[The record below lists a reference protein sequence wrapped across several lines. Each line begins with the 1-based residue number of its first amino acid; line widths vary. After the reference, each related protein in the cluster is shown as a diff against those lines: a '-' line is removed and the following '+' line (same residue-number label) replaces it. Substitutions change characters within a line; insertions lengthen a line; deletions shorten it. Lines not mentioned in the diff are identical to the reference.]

1 MNIPNSFS
9 FATVYGFCKI
19 FLTLLTKDIDPE
31 TIPQNEAAR
40 IPGPNA
46 LVKSSS
52 SKAVE
57 MSQLRNP
64 SLAFILSGIPT
75 AGIVQ
80 KLISV
85 GRHRRLHKNV
95 VTFGMALN
103 QYVRLQTWRIRLP
116 SFAQSNSI
124 PSTNVI
130 QVCGPDERGEICF
143 RLPTQ
148 IVIRPH
154 SFVTS
159 VDNINARISGEL
171 LKTPAGLIILTT
183 ILHRRIICVDAQL
196 DLLLFP
202 FSPSSQY
209 AKILSKT
216 KVIKPIKLQS
226 ESSIHR
232 LNTKTAYQRY
242 KASRNETRTIYSK
255 SKVTQIILKQKNRL
269 RMRFRLKIHKHD
281 ELL

>member
-31 TIPQNEAAR
+31 TTPQNEAAR

-103 QYVRLQTWRIRLP
+103 QYLRLQTWRIRLP

-130 QVCGPDERGEICF
+130 QVCGPDERGEICL

-154 SFVTS
+154 SFVIS
-159 VDNINARISGEL
+159 VDNINARMSGEL

-183 ILHRRIICVDAQL
+183 ITPKDYLRGCSARLTPLPVLPVCLVCGNFIKDKSDQTNQTSIRIFNSQAKYQNCVSTIQSVQKRSKNH
-196 DLLLFP
+196 LFKVKGDTGY
-202 FSPSSQY
+202 FETEESIAY
-209 AKILSKT
+209 AIQ
-216 KVIKPIKLQS
+216 IKNS
-226 ESSIHR
+226 
-232 LNTKTAYQRY
+232 
-242 KASRNETRTIYSK
+242 
-255 SKVTQIILKQKNRL
+255 
-269 RMRFRLKIHKHD
+269 
-281 ELL
+281 

>member
-103 QYVRLQTWRIRLP
+103 QYLRLQTWRIRLP

-130 QVCGPDERGEICF
+130 QVCGPDERGEICL

-154 SFVTS
+154 SFVIS
-159 VDNINARISGEL
+159 VDNINARMSGEL

-183 ILHRRIICVDAQL
+183 ITPKDYLRGCSARLTPLPVLPVCLVCGN
-196 DLLLFP
+196 F
-202 FSPSSQY
+202 
-209 AKILSKT
+209 
-216 KVIKPIKLQS
+216 IKDKSDQTNQTSS

-242 KASRNETRTIYSK
+242 KASRNEARTIYFETEESIAYAI
-255 SKVTQIILKQKNRL
+255 QIKNS
-269 RMRFRLKIHKHD
+269 
-281 ELL
+281 

>member
-1 MNIPNSFS
+1 MNIPKSFS

-124 PSTNVI
+124 PSTNII
-130 QVCGPDERGEICF
+130 QVCGPDERGEICL

-154 SFVTS
+154 SFVIS
-159 VDNINARISGEL
+159 VDNINARMSGEL
-171 LKTPAGLIILTT
+171 LKTPAGLIILQE
-183 ILHRRIICVDAQL
+183 LHRRIICVDAQL

-202 FSPSSQY
+202 FSPSAQY
-209 AKILSKT
+209 AEILSKT
-216 KVIKPIKLQS
+216 KVIKLIKLQS

-242 KASRNETRTIYSK
+242 KASRNEARTIYSK
-255 SKVTQIILKQKNRL
+255 SKVTQVILKQKNRL
-269 RMRFRLKIHKHD
+269 RMRFRLKIHKH